1 MKIKSIVEGSIAQE
15 LGWQPGDSI
24 EAVNGT
30 RLRDGLDFRYQV
42 TGDTVTVT
50 LRRRDGDYEYH
61 IEKEPDDDLGV
72 ILEETK
78 IRQCANK
85 CVFCFADQNPPGLR
99 QALYFKDG
107 DYRLSFLHGHYVTM
121 TNMGPKDLERIVT
134 QRLSPLYISVQVT
147 DPQKRREMLL
157 YGKDDRLLEKFQ
169 YLTDHGITLHSQVV
183 LCPGWNDGEILR
195 KTIEDI
201 HAFSPLARTLSI
213 VPVGLT
219 KYRQELPVLEPV
231 TEAYARR
238 FLDEFQVLETTY
250 RHGDGRP
257 FLFLGDEWYL
267 LAGETLPGV
276 EAYGDEDLTENG
288 VGQVAQFMARW
299 QGAPLPPRL
308 PEPLRITLCS
318 GTLIAPYFR
327 DHFLPLLKGVE
338 NLQVGYVPIH
348 NDFFGRDLVTV
359 SGLVTGQDM
368 VAQLQGRDLGELV
381 LATERILS
389 ETGVVTL
396 DDWSLEDLTRALG
409 VPVRVCGDDPE
420 DFFQVLGHG

>member
-1 MKIKSIVEGSIAQE
+1 MKIQSITAGSIAQE
-15 LGWQPGDSI
+15 LGWQPGDII
-24 EAVNGT
+24 EKLNGA
-30 RLRDGLDFRYQV
+30 RLRDALDYRYQV
-42 TGDTVTVT
+42 TEEAITVTV
-50 LRRRDGDYEYH
+50 RRQGRVYEYH
-61 IEKEPDDDLGV
+61 IEKDPDDDLGV
-72 ILEETK
+72 TLEDTK

-107 DYRLSFLHGHYVTM
+107 DYRLSFLHGHYITM

-147 DPQKRREMLL
+147 DPKKRQEMLL

-169 YLTDHGITLHSQVV
+169 YLTGHGIELHAQVV
-183 LCPGWNDGEILR
+183 LCPGWNDGDILR
-195 KTIEDI
+195 RTIEDI

-219 KYRQELPVLEPV
+219 KYRKELPVLESV
-231 TEAYARR
+231 TPGYARR
-238 FLDEFQVLETTY
+238 FLEEFHSLEPAY

-267 LAGETLPGV
+267 LAGEALPGV
-276 EAYGDEDLTENG
+276 EAYGDVDLTENG
-288 VGQVAQFMARW
+288 VGQVAQFMAGW
-299 QGAPLPPRL
+299 QAASWPSRL

-327 DHFLPLLKGVE
+327 DYFVPILNGVE
-338 NLQVGYVPIH
+338 NLEVRYVPIH

-359 SGLVTGQDM
+359 SGLLTGQDIA
-368 VAQLQGRDLGELV
+368 AQLKDRDLGELV
-381 LATERILS
+381 LFTERILS

-396 DDWSLEDLTRALG
+396 DDWSLEDLTQALG